1 MKSFC
6 GVVENE
12 VTWGNQKTSKKKKKK
27 KLKIYSNKILNS

>member
-6 GVVENE
+6 GVVEKE

-27 KLKIYSNKILNS
+27 KKKNKNLN

>member
-6 GVVENE
+6 GVVEKE
-12 VTWGNQKTSKKKKKK
+12 VTWGNQKTSKKKKK

>member
-12 VTWGNQKTSKKKKKK
+12 VTWGNQKNSKKNNLKF
-27 KLKIYSNKILNS
+27 KIYSNKILNC